1 MTARYSKPQ
10 VLRDRE
16 GWCDVVI
23 YVETY
28 LVFVCFWHR
37 APKTLTISCGDSLG
51 LQVVGLCCGDGV
63 EWCVQSC
70 GTETACGI

>member
-1 MTARYSKPQ
+1 MVIQTTSF
-10 VLRDRE
+10 DRE

-23 YVETY
+23 YVETH

-37 APKTLTISCGDSLG
+37 APKTLRISCGDSLG
-51 LQVVGLCCGDGV
+51 LQVVCLCCCGDGV

-70 GTETACGI
+70 GTET